1 MDCIAALVWC
11 NCVSIHV
18 HRLWFAEPEELP
30 AKALFTVSVTVR
42 TFFSCFWCSTK
53 REIGCCCAVIP
64 LLVTPNSLWHICC
77 TDSFMD
83 NVIPFFLLWSILYLK
98 ITSVHRKLSHE
109 NCFQYKWL
117 LLWNSCF
124 SDSAFSLSKRFLFA
138 EFSIITS
145 NLLISWDLFCQSCL
159 LINQLAINSG
169 RQLICFLWLI
179 LFLAAWIKFCVI
191 LKDIW
196 NGQEEKEENSTN
208 LRSTL
213 PKWLNVGPCCSTG
226 LWYRYT

>member
-1 MDCIAALVWC
+1 M
-11 NCVSIHV
+11 
-18 HRLWFAEPEELP
+18 
-30 AKALFTVSVTVR
+30 LFH
-42 TFFSCFWCSTK
+42 F
-53 REIGCCCAVIP
+53 
-64 LLVTPNSLWHICC
+64 
-77 TDSFMD
+77 
-83 NVIPFFLLWSILYLK
+83 FFLLWSILYLK